1 MCGVRGAF
9 CKVPSGSSLKVAMQG
24 GREGGKEEV
33 GREGGG
39 GKGGEGKGEWG
50 KIKGEQEKKVTRE
63 GGAENK

>member
-24 GREGGKEEV
+24 GREGGRK
-33 GREGGG
+33 GGG
-39 GKGGEGKGEWG
+39 GKGGEGKGERG